1 MFGNIL
7 LFSVTAS
14 FWCLV
19 SHNYTKKYCV
29 ATNIGMQVSELHR
42 WAPSH
47 NYVGVQCHR
56 ITPRCGVSQICTGV
70 ACPKNDTKMWC
81 HRRALV
87 YSVSE
92 LHSVLCYRIILVF
105 CVTTVCCVT
114 DLQWCSFFWNHIGVL
129 CERKIELGITL
140 RYIVLDLRWFAK
152 SELRWCTFVHTYI
165 CGLCHRIVPAPI
177 SPNYAGVLCHR
188 HYIDL

>member
-105 CVTTVCCVT
+105 WIRNYTKIYCLRLALVCKV
-114 DLQWCSFFWNHIGVL
+114 
-129 CERKIELGITL
+129 RITL
-140 RYIVLDLRWFAK
+140 MCFCAHLHLWAVSQNCTSTNIAKLRRCFMSRTLHW
-152 SELRWCTFVHTYI
+152 SIMMYMYN
-165 CGLCHRIVPAPI
+165 RITP
-177 SPNYAGVLCHR
+177 
-188 HYIDL
+188 